1 MTVETLIKHLE
12 KQGKN
17 QEVRL
22 HDVHGEPVIFVLSAK
37 NKDGVWLETE
47 TDTDMAYEIQKM
59 FDDAVDDDKDELAM
73 YTEMLEWELIWIWF
87 DLTTC
92 F

>member
-1 MTVETLIKHLE
+1 
-12 KQGKN
+12 
-17 QEVRL
+17 
-22 HDVHGEPVIFVLSAK
+22 
-37 NKDGVWLETE
+37 
-47 TDTDMAYEIQKM
+47 MAYEIQKM

-87 DLTTC
+87 DLTTS